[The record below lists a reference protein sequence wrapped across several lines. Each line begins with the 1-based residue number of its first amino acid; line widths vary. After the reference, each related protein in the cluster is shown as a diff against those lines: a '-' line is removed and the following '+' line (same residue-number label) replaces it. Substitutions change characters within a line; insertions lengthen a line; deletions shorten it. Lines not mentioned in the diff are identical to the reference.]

1 MSSAANAELYDAVKA
16 KKPLDYKTRKA
27 LLTHWTPKIA
37 KAICRTVY
45 PDFRGTYEQHLWLL
59 THKAAETEPTSSLYR
74 PGGGYTTYAEE
85 ARQKG
90 ILFLWPYARI
100 EDTRLCGPS
109 HYLHYIVRYERER
122 VNAILA
128 GASRCSE
135 RLNAKYLAEAL
146 RLYEVYAALPQS
158 RSQRFDEDEDKP
170 PPPSAADI
178 KLRKQR
184 RLALK
189 ASVKAQMMLTA
200 DNQIEFKAIA
210 YGWTHL
216 RKQAPAAKSTSPA
229 AKSTSPAAQEI
240 AAIDTQIQARRY

>member
-1 MSSAANAELYDAVKA
+1 MASSPSNAALYAEIRS

-74 PGGGYTTYAEE
+74 PGGGYITYAEE

-146 RLYEVYAALPQS
+146 RLYEVYAALPTAPS
-158 RSQRFDEDEDKP
+158 RRFDEDEP
-170 PPPSAADI
+170 PPPSAAAI
-178 KLRKQR
+178 NLRLKKRQ
-184 RLALK
+184 ALK
-189 ASVKAQMMLTA
+189 AAIKAQMMLTA

-216 RKQAPAAKSTSPA
+216 RKHKANPISSAPLT
-229 AKSTSPAAQEI
+229 I
-240 AAIDTQIQARRY
+240 A